1 MIVGYTCHACSDV
14 EFADFGAKKVIYEK
28 KSDRQKLMDL
38 IASIPR
44 SSTIIFYSL
53 ADAGRT
59 VKELDTTIRMIHEKK
74 INIVTIKSLR
84 WGSEKIINTT
94 QDPSFFDHFFEL
106 TAYRKT
112 KQSESINQGIK
123 SSPIK
128 GGRRR
133 THSQEKVNQ
142 ALEEYYSSDVGWD
155 YISDKYNISQS
166 TLYRAH
172 TERKKVIN
180 NSY

>member
-1 MIVGYTCHACSDV
+1 MIVGYTCHACNDTCFSKL
-14 EFADFGAKKVIYEK
+14 GAKKVIYEK
-28 KSDRQKLMDL
+28 KTDRQKLMDL
-38 IASIPR
+38 IDSIPR
-44 SSTIIFYSL
+44 GSTIIFYTL

-59 VKELDTTIRMIHEKK
+59 VKELDSIIRMIHEKK

-84 WGSEKIINTT
+84 WGIHT
-94 QDPSFFDHFFEL
+94 QIDTRKDDHFFDHFLEL

-112 KQSESINQGIK
+112 KQSESINEGIK

-133 THSQEKVNQ
+133 THSQEKVSQ
-142 ALEEYYSSDVGWD
+142 ALDEYYSSDVGWD
-155 YISDKYNISQS
+155 DIAEKYNISQS

-172 TERKKVIN
+172 TERKKN
-180 NSY
+180 HKQ

>member
-1 MIVGYTCHACSDV
+1 MIVGYTCHARNDV
-14 EFADFGAKKVIYEK
+14 EFTDFGAKKVIYEK
-28 KSDRQKLMDL
+28 KTDRQKLMDL
-38 IASIPR
+38 IASVPR
-44 SSTIIFYSL
+44 CSTIIFYTL

-59 VKELDTTIRMIHEKK
+59 VKELDSIIRMIHEKK

-84 WGSEKIINTT
+84 WANEKTINTT

-128 GGRRR
+128 GGRRH
-133 THSQEKVNQ
+133 THSKEKVNQ
-142 ALEEYYSSDVGWD
+142 ALDEYYSSDVGWD
-155 YISDKYNISQS
+155 YISEKYNISQS

-172 TERKKVIN
+172 TERKKN
-180 NSY
+180 HKQ